1 MPDAGLRCKIRNLET
16 LAVQSANETEKTVR
30 KAAQYVRMSTEH
42 QRYSTENQSAA
53 IAKYAEERGYK
64 IVRTYSDAGKS
75 GLRIQGRDGL
85 SEMLR
90 DIEQGET
97 NYQTVLVYDVSRW
110 GRFQD
115 ADESAYYEFL
125 CRKAGIAVEYCAEQF
140 ENDGS
145 LMSTL
150 AKTLKRTMA
159 GEYSRELSKKVFA
172 GQARLIELGFRQG
185 GAPGFGLRRM
195 LVDEDGVQKG
205 LLNRGEHKSIQTD
218 RVILVPGPPN
228 EVAIV
233 RQIFELF
240 VSDRK
245 SEAEICAILNNQ
257 GVLTDLG
264 RSWSSGVVRQILT
277 NEKYIGNNVWNR
289 NSFKLKQNHVR
300 NLPEQWVRAVGVFDA
315 IVPIQ
320 QFEAA
325 AEIIAARSQKLTDQ
339 EMLDGLRK
347 ALQSNGFLSGV
358 IIDETKALPSSS
370 AYQSR
375 FGSLLRAYQLVGY
388 TPARDYR
395 YININKRLRSLHS
408 DIVGSVTRGI
418 AEAGG
423 KIDDSQGLDRLVINN
438 EFTASIVVARC
449 QQTTAGSLRWKL
461 RLGVGQLPDL
471 TIVVR
476 MNQSNDAPLDY
487 YILPTVDMRET
498 KLNLAE
504 NNGLSLDA
512 YRHLDLHSFFL
523 MTARTPLKDV
533 A

>member
-1 MPDAGLRCKIRNLET
+1 MPDAGLRCKVRILET
-16 LAVQSANETEKTVR
+16 LAVKSAIETEGTVR

-42 QRYSTENQSAA
+42 QRYSSLNQSAA
-53 IAKYAEERGYK
+53 IAKYAEERGYE

-85 SEMLR
+85 SDMLR
-90 DIEQGET
+90 DIQHGNT
-97 NYQTVLVYDVSRW
+97 NYQTILVYDVSRW

-195 LVDEDGVQKG
+195 LVGEDGVQKG
-205 LLNRGEHKSIQTD
+205 LLDRGEHKSIQTD
-218 RVILVPGPPN
+218 RIILVPGPPE

-240 VSDRK
+240 VSGQK
-245 SEAEICAILNNQ
+245 SEAEICATLNKQ
-257 GVLTDLG
+257 GILTDLG
-264 RSWSSGVVRQILT
+264 RRWSTGVVRQILS

-300 NLPEQWVRAVGVFDA
+300 NVPEQWVRAVGVFDA
-315 IVPIQ
+315 IVPIH

-358 IIDETKALPSSS
+358 IIDETKTLPSSS

-395 YININKRLRSLHS
+395 YIKINKRLRSLHS
-408 DIVGSVTRGI
+408 DVVGSVTCSI
-418 AEAGG
+418 IDTGG
-423 KIDDSQGLDRLVINN
+423 QIDDSQSLDHLVVNN

-449 QQTTAGSLRWKL
+449 QQTAAGSLRWKL
-461 RLGVGQLPDL
+461 RLGTGQLTDV

-476 MNQSNDAPLDY
+476 MNPSNDAPLDY

-512 YRHLDLHSFFL
+512 YRHSDLDAFFL
-523 MTARTPLKDV
+523 MTARTPLKDI